1 MKKIAFA
8 AIAATSLSAA
18 PLIAGNISE
27 PQMEPEVIQA
37 EAVSSSSNQAEIVA
51 LTLTALIFVTALI
64 SAN

>member
-8 AIAATSLSAA
+8 AIAAASLSTA
-18 PLIAGNISE
+18 PLMAGNINE

-37 EAVSSSSNQAEIVA
+37 EAVRSSSNQAEIVA